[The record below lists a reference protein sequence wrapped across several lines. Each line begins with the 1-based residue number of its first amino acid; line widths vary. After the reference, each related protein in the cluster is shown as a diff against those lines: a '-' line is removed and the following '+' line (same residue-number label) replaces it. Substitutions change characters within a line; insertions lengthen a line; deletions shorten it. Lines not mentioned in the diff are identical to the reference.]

1 MEKPTVQQPVQVV
14 SKSEGRSL
22 GARTPIGKGVGVGS
36 RLWIIATVVFAVA
49 VVWPF
54 VFSNPFMVT
63 IGTLVVLNAIG
74 ASSLHLV
81 IRTGHVSLCH
91 AAFMG
96 IGAYTAV
103 LTLMRLG
110 LPFPLN
116 LLAAAATPAILALL
130 IGPVVLR
137 LTGKYFVL
145 VTFML
150 GEIIRLVFLQWTS
163 LTGGANGIFDIPP
176 PSPSL
181 NTPRGFYYLSLSCAT
196 LCVGLVV
203 RILVP
208 EIGRTIDSIRESE
221 RLAGCSG
228 VPVVRLKV
236 VVFIIASSLVG
247 IQGGLHAYLLHYID
261 PGSFTIVQSMNFVVM
276 NVIGGME
283 HLAGAL
289 IGTVFLVT
297 LPELLRGY
305 VDVQHVMFG
314 IILIIIMAAMPGGIV
329 ELVARLRS
337 WRAGQAK
344 EEEQQVS

>member
-1 MEKPTVQQPVQVV
+1 MEQPTVQKPVQAGAATSRERLLGERAPVGTRV
-14 SKSEGRSL
+14 GAGGRSWL
-22 GARTPIGKGVGVGS
+22 VAS
-36 RLWIIATVVFAVA
+36 IALAGAVA
-49 VVWPF
+49 WPF
-54 VFSNPFMVT
+54 VFPNPFIVT
-63 IGTLVVLNAIG
+63 VGTLVLLNAIG

-96 IGAYTAV
+96 VGAYAAV
-103 LTLMRLG
+103 LTLMKLG
-110 LPFPLN
+110 LPFPFN
-116 LLAAAATPAILALL
+116 LLAAAAVPAILALL

-150 GEIIRLVFLQWTS
+150 GEIIRLVFLEWTS

-176 PSPSL
+176 PWPSL
-181 NTPRGFYYLSLSCAT
+181 TTPTGFYFLSLACSA
-196 LCVGLVV
+196 LCVGLVL
-203 RILVP
+203 RILVS
-208 EIGRTIDSIRESE
+208 EIGRSIDSIRESE

-236 VVFIIASSLVG
+236 VVFIIASGLVG

-314 IILIIIMAAMPGGIV
+314 IILIFIMAAMPGGIV

-344 EEEQQVS
+344 EEQAS